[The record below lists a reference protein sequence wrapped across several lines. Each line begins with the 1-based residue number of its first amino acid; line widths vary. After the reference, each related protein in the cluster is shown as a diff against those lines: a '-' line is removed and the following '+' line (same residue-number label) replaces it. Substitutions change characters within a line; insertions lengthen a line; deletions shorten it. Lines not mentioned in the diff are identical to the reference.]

1 MNFRQAERKQAKIK
15 LALQGCAGSGKTYSS
30 LLLAFGMTNNWKKIA
45 VIDSENGSADLYAHL
60 GAYNVLNLNNNYSP
74 ENYIEALAICEKA
87 GMEVIIID
95 SLSQSWDFL
104 LQCHTEMSGNSFT
117 NWGKITPRQNAFIQ
131 RILQSNSHVICTMRT
146 KQDYVLSEKNG
157 RLVPEKVGLKAIMRD
172 GVEYEFTIVLDV
184 DIKHIANASKD
195 RTGLFMGKPDFIIS
209 NATGQR
215 ILNWC
220 NSGKIVESVK
230 TEIPKV
236 QNNEE
241 ANSIKHPEQEWF
253 PFIDTDFVD
262 KEPPIL
268 GTEIIKPVIIYKSN
282 YLRNGNNNA
291 INAS

>member
-1 MNFRQAERKQAKIK
+1 MQLRQSERKQAKIK
-15 LALQGCAGSGKTYSS
+15 LAIQGCAGSGKTYSS
-30 LLLAFGMTNNWKKIA
+30 LLLAFGITNNWKKIA

-60 GAYNVLNLNNNYSP
+60 GAYNVLNLNNNFSP

-87 GMEVIIID
+87 GMDVIIID

-104 LQCHTEMSGNSFT
+104 LQCHTEMTGNSFT
-117 NWGKITPRQNAFIQ
+117 NWGKITPRQNGFIQ

-195 RTGLFMGKPDFIIS
+195 RTGLFMGNPDFIIS

-236 QNNEE
+236 QKNEE
-241 ANSIKHPEQEWF
+241 SNSIKQPEKEWF
-253 PFIDTDFVD
+253 PFIDTDF
-262 KEPPIL
+262 ENQNPPNIE
-268 GTEIIKPVIIYKSN
+268 TEIIKPVIIYKSN

-291 INAS
+291 ANAS